1 MKEIIKLGLVL
12 LSICVIAALALG
24 FTNEGTKDK
33 IDFNIKE
40 ANRLARIEVFPQ
52 ATDFI
57 MLAERKSST
66 FENDAATDLIES
78 YPLISDI
85 YEAQNEQGEKLGY
98 IITTRPEGY
107 GGGIDVIVG
116 FTLEGQITGMRVGD
130 HQETPGLGAKA
141 TGEDFY
147 SQYENLL
154 ANGQISVKKDT
165 VAEGE
170 NAVQAITSATITTVA
185 VTDGVNLS
193 QVVLEALK

>member
-1 MKEIIKLGLVL
+1 MKEIIKLGMVL

-33 IDFNIKE
+33 IDFNIRE

-52 ATDFI
+52 ATDFVVI
-57 MLAERKSST
+57 ADRKANT
-66 FENDAATDLIES
+66 FENDAAKGLLEA

-85 YEAQNEQGEKLGY
+85 YEAQNAQSEKIGY

-116 FTLEGQITGMRVGD
+116 FTLDGKITGMRVGD
-130 HQETPGLGAKA
+130 HQETPGLGAKV
-141 TGEDFY
+141 TTEDFY
-147 SQYENLL
+147 TQYEDLS
-154 ANGQISVKKDT
+154 ANGQISVKKDA

-193 QVVLEALK
+193 EVVLEALK